1 MTPDAQS
8 LSVPVVEDNPL
19 NAKLTRLVLQQEG
32 CRVETA
38 PNAPQA
44 LEILSR
50 IKPHVIRFS
59 DDSAEIQCLVVRR
72 SCGLKGPDH
81 TVAARLSAASRINT
95 SR

>member
-8 LSVPVVEDNPL
+8 LSILVVEDNPL
-19 NAKLTRLVLQQEG
+19 NAKHDPALNGVLVIALTAEVAAPSAWI
-32 CRVETA
+32 VEVGA
-38 PNAPQA
+38 AF
-44 LEILSR
+44 R
-50 IKPHVIRFS
+50 
-59 DDSAEIQCLVVRR
+59 DDAAEIQCLVVRR